1 VNILNPD
8 PNRGETIISETRN
21 GIPGELLD
29 YYTFKGFKTMARFSI
44 NFGTLL
50 GMDESMG
57 QDAFKLYGEW
67 ALFGVKD
74 QPFYY
79 DRKSERMPVMV
90 GLNIP
95 TFGILDEYIEG
106 SRDARIKEIEKDDW
120 KWSIYARKQITEGL
134 TVFGQAA
141 RDHLRQITWEGG
153 PKFAG
158 HSSTQFSGEWYY
170 ILRLELGI

>member
-1 VNILNPD
+1 VVFQNKFPLPLTYIGEDPYIYNVDDPQYTD
-8 PNRGETIISETRN
+8 PNH
-21 GIPGELLD
+21 
-29 YYTFKGFKTMARFSI
+29 A
-44 NFGTLL
+44 
-50 GMDESMG
+50 
-57 QDAFKLYGEW
+57 
-67 ALFGVKD
+67 
-74 QPFYY
+74 
-79 DRKSERMPVMV
+79 
-90 GLNIP
+90 
-95 TFGILDEYIEG
+95 EYIAG
-106 SRDARIKEIEKDDW
+106 ARDARIKEIEKDDW